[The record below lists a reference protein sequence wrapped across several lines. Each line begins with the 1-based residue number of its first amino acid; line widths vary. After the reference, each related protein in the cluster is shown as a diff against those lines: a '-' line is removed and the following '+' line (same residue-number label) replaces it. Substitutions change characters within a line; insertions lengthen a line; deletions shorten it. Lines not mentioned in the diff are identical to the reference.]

1 MKRPIEIM
9 ARELEALAEELWA
22 LDGVPNAIEQA
33 HELLVR
39 KADGFRQMSADA
51 RYPRM
56 VRDDEGQWLDPP
68 RPRAMPWAVE
78 LKNLREREA
87 RQELAFSARF
97 RG

>member
-22 LDGVPNAIEQA
+22 LEGVPNAIEQA

-39 KADGFRQMSADA
+39 KADGFRQMSPDA

-56 VRDDEGQWLDPP
+56 VRDDEGQWRDPP
-68 RPRAMPWAVE
+68 GPSARPWAVE
-78 LKNLREREA
+78 LKNLREQEV
-87 RQELAFSARF
+87 RQESPFSARF